1 MPGPWRPGHR
11 KGHCPSADPGR
22 RRSGG
27 RVARAR
33 GGEPFLLYME
43 IQNSN
48 DNTMPLWM
56 MRYRTDIL
64 LAHPGL
70 PLRQHLI
77 YIGREPLT
85 MPDGIDAEGLHYS
98 CVLLEKG
105 TLDAMLHVLSV
116 NRDLGERI
124 REAEKTLTRIDIER
138 DSLLPTGNGKGKKGR
153 NGRRYRIG
161 ARERRSGLFHA
172 LERMRDYPGSLRVR
186 SISGARMV
194 VSG

>member
-1 MPGPWRPGHR
+1 
-11 KGHCPSADPGR
+11 
-22 RRSGG
+22 
-27 RVARAR
+27 
-33 GGEPFLLYME
+33 ME

-48 DNTMPLWM
+48 DNTMPLRM
-56 MRYRTDIL
+56 TRYRTDIL

-85 MPDGIDAEGLHYS
+85 MPDGID
-98 CVLLEKG
+98 LEKD

-138 DSLLPTGNGKGKKGR
+138 DSLITDR
-153 NGRRYRIG
+153 
-161 ARERRSGLFHA
+161 
-172 LERMRDYPGSLRVR
+172 
-186 SISGARMV
+186 
-194 VSG
+194 